1 MHTIK
6 SLLNSSYLIKWPG
19 YGVEVSEVRKVT
31 AQKIKHI
38 VSIDLN
44 TVIPSL
50 DKILISDV
58 YTIIGMVEYR
68 LHLIEEFREWLAFK
82 TGNRFL
88 FPDELTALKKLT
100 QEIRNTALKMV
111 KGLEQHM
118 EHGTTYGTLL

>member
-6 SLLNSSYLIKWPG
+6 SLLNSSYLIKWP
-19 YGVEVSEVRKVT
+19 EVRNAT
-31 AQKIKHI
+31 AKKIKHI
-38 VSIDLN
+38 VSTELDIA
-44 TVIPSL
+44 IPSL

-58 YTIIGMVEYR
+58 FHAIGMIEYR